1 MFRHGKRREGRY
13 VQLVIAPAATAGAS
27 PQGRYGFVVSSK
39 VMPRAV
45 DRNRFKRVLRARL
58 AGLRDQAAPFDLV
71 IRIKRRV
78 PPQARVEAVSEAAAL
93 LDAALGAD
101 GVQAPALPC

>member
-1 MFRHGKRREGRY
+1 MGRF
-13 VQLVIAPAATAGAS
+13 
-27 PQGRYGFVVSSK
+27 GFVVSSK

-58 AGLRDQAAPFDLV
+58 AGLADQAASIDLV

-78 PPQARVEAVSEAAAL
+78 PPTERVLALSEASAL
-93 LDAALGAD
+93 LDQVLGVASPID
-101 GVQAPALPC
+101 ARC

>member
-1 MFRHGKRREGRY
+1 MGRF
-13 VQLVIAPAATAGAS
+13 
-27 PQGRYGFVVSSK
+27 GFVVSSK

-58 AGLRDQAAPFDLV
+58 AGLREQAARFDLV

-78 PPQARVEAVSEAAAL
+78 PPDDRVQAVTEAGAL
-93 LDAALGAD
+93 LDQVLGAR
-101 GVQAPALPC
+101 PAAASPC